1 MQIKLTIL
9 LFALL
14 FAVLYSCQNKK
25 AAKAKVAPVYKGL
38 YSFGPE
44 IKSFKQCNTGH
55 EFWVTDSCAQ
65 LELKYSQLNAEHPN
79 EPVYIEVNGYK
90 LKSPKNGLGSDY
102 DSVLIVKKLIKI
114 TKDIPKGSCN

>member
-1 MQIKLTIL
+1 MQIKPSIL
-9 LFALL
+9 LLSLL
-14 FAVLYSCQNKK
+14 CAGFYSCENKK
-25 AAKAKVAPVYKGL
+25 VAKTKAASVYKGL

-44 IKSFKQCNTGH
+44 IKSFKQCNTGD

-65 LELKYSQLNAEHPN
+65 LELKYSQFNAEHPD
-79 EPVYIEVNGYK
+79 EPVYIEVKGYK

-114 TKDIPKGSCN
+114 TKDIPKGMCN